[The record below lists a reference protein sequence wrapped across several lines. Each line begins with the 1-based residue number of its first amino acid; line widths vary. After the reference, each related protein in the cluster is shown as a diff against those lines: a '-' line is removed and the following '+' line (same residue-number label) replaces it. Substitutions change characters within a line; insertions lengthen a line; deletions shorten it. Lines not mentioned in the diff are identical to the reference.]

1 MHRQADRRRT
11 GTRRTDTRR
20 TDMQHPLM
28 TYSCFLAY
36 SFSRFDEV
44 LFGVAGSVVTSE
56 PIPGTV
62 NRGSK
67 YEASSGDKHKVSLM
81 IVTMGPIFSQR
92 RSPAVPRCMKVSD
105 P

>member
-36 SFSRFDEV
+36 SFSFDEV
-44 LFGVAGSVVTSE
+44 LFGVTGSVVTSE
-56 PIPGTV
+56 SIPGTV

-81 IVTMGPIFSQR
+81 IVTIGPIFSQR